1 MENGM
6 QTTPVF
12 LLGESHGQRTL
23 QGFSPKGHKE
33 LDMTEWLSTCII
45 YLSSFTELELTYSPV
60 VSKVMTWLAY
70 IMKWLHFQIYHTA
83 VWYMLT
89 HNSNKNWSCSMSSF
103 LVILIFLFLKP
114 FLGDLVLRQESTHTH
129 RAQWAAEAPYSLTS
143 IHLPAQFTLGSS
155 WCYPLK
161 PSAWLNQATLCQ
173 QLIT

>member
-83 VWYMLT
+83 VWYMLP
-89 HNSNKNWSCSMSSF
+89 HRSPSMSSLLAILTLL
-103 LVILIFLFLKP
+103 LVKH
-114 FLGDLVLRQESTHTH
+114 FLGDLVLSQGRDHTH
-129 RAQWAAEAPYSLTS
+129 DLREQLRLCGAWFSS
-143 IHLPAQFTLGSS
+143 HFPAQFTPGSS
-155 WCYPLK
+155 WCYALESECSQK
-161 PSAWLNQATLCQ
+161 SWYERAHRC
-173 QLIT
+173 